1 MKWRGLQSGTR
12 GESTEPP
19 VATAGAHVL
28 SPARIPRCPRNE
40 PSGQVPGMKR
50 RNSSSVEASG
60 AVEGECANE
69 EKDEERDGQEG
80 SGSPVEREL
89 RDARHRCEYDEDGGS
104 GGDEEP
110 VPDSASWRGFTGGL
124 ATVHARFDVVGSD
137 AVAAGFALRGFFPPC
152 LLLSGRGRKRNR
164 TDAEHHEE

>member
-69 EKDEERDGQEG
+69 EKDE
-80 SGSPVEREL
+80 
-89 RDARHRCEYDEDGGS
+89 DGGS

-110 VPDSASWRGFTGGL
+110 VPDSASWRGFTGGP

-137 AVAAGFALRGFFPPC
+137 AVAAAFALRGFFPPC